1 MSEISEPDYPETS
14 TDDEMYMFEQ
24 PTSVEIHVIE
34 KGNCFYQ
41 VRLPRK
47 RTVEKLWKQVA
58 HVTKIKP
65 PFQLHHNG
73 HPISQDVDVE
83 NLEHNCRLEL
93 TANAAAG

>member
-1 MSEISEPDYPETS
+1 MSESSEPDCPETS
-14 TDDEMYMFEQ
+14 TDDETHMYEQ

-34 KGNCFYQ
+34 NVNCFYQ

-58 HVTKIKP
+58 RVTKIKP

-73 HPISQDVDVE
+73 HPIRQDVDVK
-83 NLEHNCRLEL
+83 NLAHNCKIEL